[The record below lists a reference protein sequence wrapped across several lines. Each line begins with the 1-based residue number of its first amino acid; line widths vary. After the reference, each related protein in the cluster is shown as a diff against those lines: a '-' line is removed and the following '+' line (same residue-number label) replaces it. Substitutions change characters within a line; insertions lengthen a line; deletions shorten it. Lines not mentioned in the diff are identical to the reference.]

1 MSAVIP
7 NSLSERVFERIR
19 DRIID
24 GTLAPGER
32 LRERELAAELEV
44 SRVPVREAL
53 PRLLDAGYIAAG
65 PGRGT
70 VVRDFDR
77 AEVIELFDVRAHL
90 DVLAAESAARNVAAG
105 ADTTALA
112 AALAAVTA
120 RAASG
125 GVRSDSAR
133 AEVSRTEASRS
144 DVSRAEA
151 SRAEASDGAT
161 AAAAVLHAEIV
172 KLADNSLLTRL
183 LRPVLDMDR
192 RLAAH
197 AYREDHD
204 EAVDE
209 HRSLAGAILRG
220 RPEAAA
226 GFARAHVAEARQRV
240 LDALTTTT

>member
-112 AALAAVTA
+112 VALAAVTA
-120 RAASG
+120 RATSDDG
-125 GVRSDSAR
+125 GRSDSAR
-133 AEVSRTEASRS
+133 AEVSRT
-144 DVSRAEA
+144 
-151 SRAEASDGAT
+151 EASDGAT

-172 KLADNSLLTRL
+172 RLADNSLLTRL

-240 LDALTTTT
+240 LDALNTTT

>member
-32 LRERELAAELEV
+32 LRERELATELEV

-120 RAASG
+120 RATSDGA
-125 GVRSDSAR
+125 RSDSAR
-133 AEVSRTEASRS
+133 AEVSRT
-144 DVSRAEA
+144 
-151 SRAEASDGAT
+151 EASDGAT

-240 LDALTTTT
+240 LDALNTTR

>member
-120 RAASG
+120 RAASDG
-125 GVRSDSAR
+125 ARSDSAR
-133 AEVSRTEASRS
+133 AEASRT
-144 DVSRAEA
+144 
-151 SRAEASDGAT
+151 EASDGAT

-172 KLADNSLLTRL
+172 RLADNSLLTRL

-240 LDALTTTT
+240 LDALNTTT

>member
-90 DVLAAESAARNVAAG
+90 DVLVAESAARNVATG

-112 AALAAVTA
+112 DALAAVTA
-120 RAASG
+120 AAALPPG
-125 GVRSDSAR
+125 SAG
-133 AEVSRTEASRS
+133 SPGDDPGT
-144 DVSRAEA
+144 
-151 SRAEASDGAT
+151 AT

-240 LDALTTTT
+240 LDALNTTI

>member
-112 AALAAVTA
+112 VALAAVTA
-120 RAASG
+120 RVTSDGA
-125 GVRSDSAR
+125 RSDSAR
-133 AEVSRTEASRS
+133 AEVSRT
-144 DVSRAEA
+144 
-151 SRAEASDGAT
+151 EASDGAT

-240 LDALTTTT
+240 LDALNTTR

>member
-7 NSLSERVFERIR
+7 NSLSERVFESIR

-65 PGRGT
+65 PGRGI

-105 ADTTALA
+105 ADATALA
-112 AALAAVTA
+112 AALEAVT
-120 RAASG
+120 
-125 GVRSDSAR
+125 
-133 AEVSRTEASRS
+133 SRS
-144 DVSRAEA
+144 EKPGA
-151 SRAEASDGAT
+151 AT
-161 AAAAVLHAEIV
+161 AAAATLHAEIV
-172 KLADNSLLTRL
+172 ALANNSLLTRL
-183 LRPVLDMDR
+183 LRPVLDLDR

-197 AYREDHD
+197 AYREDHA
-204 EAVDE
+204 EALEE
-209 HRSLAGAILRG
+209 HRGLAGAILRG

-240 LDALTTTT
+240 LDTLDATE